1 MNLEEKYE
9 NLKKIISSYESCAVA
24 FSGGV
29 DSSFLSKVCYDV
41 LGEKAI
47 AITVVS
53 PMLPESELKDAMDVS
68 SFVGIKHYFIK
79 DDEIEDKVA
88 ENPVDR
94 CYHCKKTEFG
104 NVKEFA
110 ELKGVTTIFDGT
122 NLDDLGDYR
131 PGMQAVSELGVISP
145 LKDAE
150 FTKEDIRE
158 MSKILNLKTWDKP
171 SFACLASRV
180 PYGEKITTEKLSKIE
195 KSEEFLKQ
203 FGFKQFR
210 VRAHE
215 DIARIEVAPEER
227 EKIFS
232 TDIMDKISVELK
244 SYGFKFVCLELEG
257 YSLGSMNKLI

>member
-158 MSKILNLKTWDKP
+158 MSKILNLKTWNKP

-180 PYGEKITTEKLSKIE
+180 PYGEKITENLQIVRHLLNRKCKTGKCQPE
-195 KSEEFLKQ
+195 KSVKSSQ
-203 FGFKQFR
+203 SY
-210 VRAHE
+210 A
-215 DIARIEVAPEER
+215 VAQNR
-227 EKIFS
+227 NNS
-232 TDIMDKISVELK
+232 TDHYSNSLI
-244 SYGFKFVCLELEG
+244 G
-257 YSLGSMNKLI
+257 YDHQK

>member
-122 NLDDLGDYR
+122 NLDDLQLPKGYTWV
-131 PGMQAVSELGVISP
+131 A
-145 LKDAE
+145 KDVV
-150 FTKEDIRE
+150 
-158 MSKILNLKTWDKP
+158 L
-171 SFACLASRV
+171 
-180 PYGEKITTEKLSKIE
+180 
-195 KSEEFLKQ
+195 
-203 FGFKQFR
+203 
-210 VRAHE
+210 
-215 DIARIEVAPEER
+215 
-227 EKIFS
+227 
-232 TDIMDKISVELK
+232 
-244 SYGFKFVCLELEG
+244 
-257 YSLGSMNKLI
+257 NKLEKWNYPTVDSESKPDRGWIIHLDIQDHDNDFYLLKIGKTRFTVTQDKDLAKRYKQHQFVQKALEHLKNVKNIRAVAVES